1 MEKFLH
7 ELKPFTKG
15 VVKSIGGGAGLKRKL
30 LDMGLVPGS
39 AIEVLRVA
47 PFGDPVEVKV
57 KGYNLSLRKEEARQ
71 VNVEA
76 EQ

>member
-1 MEKFLH
+1 MEKSLG

-15 VVKSIGGGAGLKRKL
+15 VVRSIGGGAGLKKRL
-30 LDMGLVPGS
+30 LDMGVVPGS

-57 KGYNLSLRKEEARQ
+57 KGYNLSLRKDEARQ
-71 VNVEA
+71 VSVET
-76 EQ
+76 E

>member
-7 ELKPFTKG
+7 ELKPFAKG
-15 VVKSIGGGAGLKRKL
+15 VVKSIGGGAGLKKKL
-30 LDMGLVPGS
+30 LDMGVIPGG

-71 VNVEA
+71 VSVEA
-76 EQ
+76 E